1 MTGDRRFLYKKKS
14 FTAQT
19 RESKA
24 NTVYESIHIYLNIY
38 TSTNIIQT
46 TMLTNIIRK
55 TTTKHAGRITHQQVR
70 MLNVHEYISMDI
82 MNQHQI
88 ATPLGAVITTP
99 QEAEDA
105 KATKFAGKDA
115 VIKAQVLSGGRG
127 LGTFKNGFQGGV
139 HMVTKP
145 EQVRS
150 VRIVFVI

>member
-1 MTGDRRFLYKKKS
+1 
-14 FTAQT
+14 
-19 RESKA
+19 
-24 NTVYESIHIYLNIY
+24 
-38 TSTNIIQT
+38 
-46 TMLTNIIRK
+46 MLSNIIRK
-55 TTTKHAGRITHQQVR
+55 TTTQHAGRITHQQVR

-99 QEAEDA
+99 QEAEEA
-105 KATKFAGKDA
+105 YKTKFAGKDA

-145 EQVRS
+145 EQVRRVGVEI
-150 VRIVFVI
+150 VRYICVCEGGEEECES